1 MTDNTAGGQ
10 ETLVLLLTQYH
21 PAGRKLII
29 LAVSSAFK
37 WASTEMLKLR
47 RIFQSQTVGYS
58 SKKRYFPALTK
69 ACHFDKSEYK

>member
-21 PAGRKLII
+21 PGRKLII